1 MKARHSQMVL
11 NLGPRLD
18 ARLSDFAGPSWAAII
33 AAIHDLL
40 TGKWQRCFV
49 YGQPDTG
56 KTHLLAAACEHY
68 TEQ

>member
-49 YGQPDTG
+49 YGKIG
-56 KTHLLAAACEHY
+56 RAHV
-68 TEQ
+68 